1 MTPYERGHLDGQIAM
16 RERAAAECYAESVR
30 WRNEAGEHQPAQAL
44 CAVRILSLQPEG
56 ADQRGTGEDS
66 RAEQSCE
73 NRAPHHNPGEQ
84 VSSVENPDSLSVGAR
99 PARPGPDVVVPVEPT
114 DTPINP
120 VVQEAI
126 DNFGR
131 YYAER
136 HKLGMSIRSDMQYI
150 ARLASRWAEK

>member
-1 MTPYERGHLDGQIAM
+1 MTPYERGQIAM

-99 PARPGPDVVVPVEPT
+99 PARPGPSQECVSVPFSIAYHLES
-114 DTPINP
+114 
-120 VVQEAI
+120 
-126 DNFGR
+126 
-131 YYAER
+131 
-136 HKLGMSIRSDMQYI
+136 MSLEMGGKCHICSQFRSL
-150 ARLASRWAEK
+150 LAAAKEEHDAHR